1 MLHIKPKFKVKGQEM
16 LTIGLVARNAGIKPS
31 AIRYYERRGIVKPAV
46 RGANGY
52 RFYGSDAVNVLL
64 FIKRAQALGI
74 ALKEIKQLLNL
85 VAQGQQ
91 PCSHVKQ
98 LARSHLL
105 DIDQKI
111 RELKALRND
120 LHSILRLKASRLHGD
135 EICPLIERS
144 AITRLR

>member
-1 MLHIKPKFKVKGQEM
+1 M
-16 LTIGLVARNAGIKPS
+16 LTIGRVARSAGIRPS

-52 RFYGSDAVNVLL
+52 RFYGTDAVSALL
-64 FIKRAQALGI
+64 FVKRAQALGI
-74 ALKEIKQLLNL
+74 TLKEIKPLLNL
-85 VAQGQQ
+85 AAQGQK

-111 RELKALRND
+111 R
-120 LHSILRLKASRLHGD
+120 
-135 EICPLIERS
+135 
-144 AITRLR
+144 

>member
-1 MLHIKPKFKVKGQEM
+1 MF
-16 LTIGLVARNAGIKPS
+16 TIGRVARSAGIRPS

-46 RGANGY
+46 RGTNGY
-52 RFYGSDAVNVLL
+52 RFYDSDAVNILL
-64 FIKRAQALGI
+64 FVKRAQALGI

-85 VAQGQQ
+85 AAQGQK
-91 PCSHVKQ
+91 PCSRVKQ
-98 LARSHLL
+98 LARSQLR

-144 AITRLR
+144 AITRRR